1 MKELCATKCD
11 VGGNAY
17 NSDWVVV
24 REDHPMFAE
33 LANWT
38 RYRNQV
44 RDVQHPEL
52 YGDSTA
58 YDFDGPC

>member
-11 VGGNAY
+11 VGGNAH
-17 NSDWVVV
+17 NSDWVVI

-33 LANWT
+33 LASMG
-38 RYRNQV
+38 RYKNQV

-52 YGDSTA
+52 YEDSTA
-58 YDFDGPC
+58 YDFEGPC